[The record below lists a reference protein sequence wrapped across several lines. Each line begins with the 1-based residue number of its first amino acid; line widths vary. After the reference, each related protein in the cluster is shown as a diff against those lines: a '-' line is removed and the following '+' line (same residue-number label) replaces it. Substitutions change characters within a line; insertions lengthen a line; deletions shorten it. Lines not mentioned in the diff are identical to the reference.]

1 MATQTE
7 SAIRDLWLDDIAHIR
22 SVVDLRVWAARNA
35 EELSASPFK
44 LELREAYLAR
54 LKELDAQK

>member
-1 MATQTE
+1 MTNTE
-7 SAIRDLWLDDIAHIR
+7 SAIRDLWFDDIAHIR
-22 SVVDLRVWAARNA
+22 SVVDLRVWAVRNA

-54 LKELDAQK
+54 LKELERSK